1 MIIAGKL
8 RKTSTFNIPTVFTDE
23 YLAKDH
29 EFHMTDCKSY
39 LMKDNDDINNIGG
52 ASVEFEHILQSG
64 FDNDKKKSNG
74 KMYVFDVKSGSNI
87 INKMAEKFTDMDIVE
102 R

>member
-1 MIIAGKL
+1 MKKNDIFLFDGFDKLDSGLVATATKIA
-8 RKTSTFNIPTVFTDE
+8 
-23 YLAKDH
+23 
-29 EFHMTDCKSY
+29 
-39 LMKDNDDINNIGG
+39 DDINDIGD

>member
-1 MIIAGKL
+1 MKKNDIFLLDEFDKL
-8 RKTSTFNIPTVFTDE
+8 DSGLVTTAIKIG
-23 YLAKDH
+23 
-29 EFHMTDCKSY
+29 
-39 LMKDNDDINNIGG
+39 DDINDIVGVP
-52 ASVEFEHILQSG
+52 VEFEHILQSG

>member
-1 MIIAGKL
+1 MIIAGKV

-39 LMKDNDDINNIGG
+39 LMKDN
-52 ASVEFEHILQSG
+52 VEFEHILQSG

>member
-1 MIIAGKL
+1 MKKNDIFLFDEFDKLDSGLVATAIKIA
-8 RKTSTFNIPTVFTDE
+8 
-23 YLAKDH
+23 
-29 EFHMTDCKSY
+29 
-39 LMKDNDDINNIGG
+39 DDINDIGD

-74 KMYVFDVKSGSNI
+74 KMYMFDVKSGSNI

>member
-1 MIIAGKL
+1 MTKNDIFLLDKYSKL
-8 RKTSTFNIPTVFTDE
+8 NSGLFDDVTKIG
-23 YLAKDH
+23 
-29 EFHMTDCKSY
+29 
-39 LMKDNDDINNIGG
+39 DDINDISG
-52 ASVEFEHILQSG
+52 ASIEFEHILQTG
-64 FDNDKKKSNG
+64 FNNDKKKSNG

>member
-1 MIIAGKL
+1 MNDIFL
-8 RKTSTFNIPTVFTDE
+8 LDE
-23 YLAKDH
+23 YIKLNSGLFDDVTKIA
-29 EFHMTDCKSY
+29 
-39 LMKDNDDINNIGG
+39 NDINDIGG
-52 ASVEFEHILQSG
+52 ASVEFEHILQTG

>member
-1 MIIAGKL
+1 MKGVVI
-8 RKTSTFNIPTVFTDE
+8 
-23 YLAKDH
+23 
-29 EFHMTDCKSY
+29 HMTKNDIFLLDGYIKLNSG
-39 LMKDNDDINNIGG
+39 LFDDVTKIADDINDIVGVL
-52 ASVEFEHILQSG
+52 VEFEHILQTG

>member
-1 MIIAGKL
+1 MKKNDIFLLDEFDKLDSGLVTTAIKIA
-8 RKTSTFNIPTVFTDE
+8 
-23 YLAKDH
+23 
-29 EFHMTDCKSY
+29 
-39 LMKDNDDINNIGG
+39 DDINDIGD